1 MDLAQQKEKFSDA
14 YLQAVAA
21 VAGYG
26 LAKPNPDTDS
36 VDWIVSAH
44 SRGDTLRRPR
54 LEVQL
59 KCTAQDVIRQT
70 HLHFP
75 LEIKN
80 YDDLRHPNPLTPCIL
95 IVVTVP
101 DNIEEWIT
109 QSETEL
115 SMRRCGYWVSLCGEP
130 ETLNAA
136 TVTVRV
142 PRNQMLTPQALQEMM
157 RRIDVEGR
165 L

>member
-26 LAKPNPDTDS
+26 LSKPNPDTDS
-36 VDWIVSAH
+36 VDWIISA
-44 SRGDTLRRPR
+44 RGAGDTLRRPR

-59 KCTAQDVIRQT
+59 KCSAQDIIRET

-75 LEIKN
+75 LEVKN
-80 YDDLRHPNPLTPCIL
+80 YTDLRHPNPLTPCIL
-95 IVVTVP
+95 IVVAVP
-101 DNIEEWIT
+101 DNLDERIAH
-109 QSETEL
+109 SEAEL
-115 SMRRCGYWVSLCGEP
+115 SLWRCGYWVSLCGEP
-130 ETLNAA
+130 ETTNTA
-136 TVTVRV
+136 TVTVRL
-142 PRNQMLTPQALQEMM
+142 PRTQTLTLQALQAMM
-157 RRIDVEGR
+157 RRINTEGR

>member
-36 VDWIVSAH
+36 VDWVISA
-44 SRGDTLRRPR
+44 RGVGDTLRRPR

-59 KCTAQDVIRQT
+59 KCTAQNIVRET

-80 YDDLRHPNPLTPCIL
+80 YNDLRHPNPLTPCIL

-101 DNIEEWIT
+101 DNIEEWIAH
-109 QSETEL
+109 SEAEL
-115 SMRRCGYWVSLCGEP
+115 SLRRCGYWVSLCGEA
-130 ETLNAA
+130 EVSNNSK
-136 TVTVRV
+136 VTVRV
-142 PRNQMLTPQALQEMM
+142 PRIQMFTPQALQAMM
-157 RRIDVEGR
+157 RRINSEGR

>member
-36 VDWIVSAH
+36 VDWVISA
-44 SRGDTLRRPR
+44 RGIGDTLRRPR

-59 KCTAQDVIRQT
+59 KCTARNIVRET

-80 YDDLRHPNPLTPCIL
+80 YDDLRHPAPITPCIL
-95 IVVTVP
+95 VVVIVP
-101 DNIEEWIT
+101 DTIEDWIVH
-109 QSETEL
+109 SENEL
-115 SMRRCGYWVSLCGEP
+115 AMRHCGYWTSLCGEP
-130 ETLNAA
+130 EIFNNS
-136 TVTVRV
+136 TVTVHV
-142 PRNQMLTPQALQEMM
+142 PRNQMFTPQALQAMM
-157 RRIDVEGR
+157 RRINNEGR
-165 L
+165 V

>member
-26 LAKPNPDTDS
+26 LAKPNPDSDS
-36 VDWIVSAH
+36 VDWIVSAP
-44 SRGDTLRRPR
+44 GTEGTPRRPR

-59 KCTAQDVIRQT
+59 KCSARDILRET

-80 YDDLRHPNPLTPCIL
+80 YDDLRHPDPCVHCIL
-95 IVVTVP
+95 VVVTVP
-101 DNIEEWIT
+101 MDIGEWIKH
-109 QSETEL
+109 SEQEL
-115 SMRRCGYWVSLCGEP
+115 SMRRCGYWLSLRGEP
-130 ETLNAA
+130 DMINASS
-136 TVTVRV
+136 VTVRL
-142 PRNQMLTPQALQEMM
+142 PRSQPLTPDALRTIMQ
-157 RRIDVEGR
+157 RINDGKTP
-165 L
+165 

>member
-14 YLQAVAA
+14 YLHAIAA

-36 VDWIVSAH
+36 VDWILSA
-44 SRGDTLRRPR
+44 RGVGDTTRRPR

-59 KCTAQDVIRQT
+59 KCSAQELLRET

-80 YDDLRHPNPLTPCIL
+80 YNDLRHPDPFTPCML
-95 IVVTVP
+95 VVVAVP
-101 DNIEEWIT
+101 ENVYEWT
-109 QSETEL
+109 AQSETEM
-115 SMRRCGYWVSLCGEP
+115 SMRRCGYWMSLRGAP
-130 ETLNAA
+130 DTTNTA
-136 TVTVRV
+136 TVTVRL
-142 PRNQMLTPQALQEMM
+142 PRTQILTPESLRTIV
-157 RRIDVEGR
+157 RRINNGGVP
-165 L
+165 